1 MATATVSLM
10 RSSKPMTKT
19 GHYCWWPTL
28 DGRSYDF
35 NGRPWWND
43 GGDARE
49 LTADEL
55 ETAFDMARKM
65 ELRAEDMYWGTLRDV
80 LGDLDS
86 LEEAQA
92 LRDDLRLNAPAGC

>member
-28 DGRSYDF
+28 DGRAYDF

-43 GGDARE
+43 SPD
-49 LTADEL
+49 LTDDQL
-55 ETAFDMARKM
+55 QTAFDMASKM
-65 ELRAEDMYWGTLRDV
+65 ELRSDDMYWGSLRDV
-80 LGDLDS
+80 LGDLDA

-92 LRDDLRLNAPAGC
+92 FADDLRLNAPQGM